1 MSDYLRRQCKDTN
14 ATTTGSGDSSAEQI
28 DQEMGNAAMCE
39 ELKVEGALGRA
50 FNRIAGVSESN
61 QDPNGVGFTNA
72 DLQKYLDTELKF
84 AEGEWF
90 RSAKVGGVADKIMEV
105 LDADK
110 DGEVSWV
117 EFQAMVDNLRG
128 QLVEGLGANAS
139 SADVQNRANE
149 LYGEF
154 AAGGDAVDFK
164 TIEAGVETQLPADLD
179 HKGLV
184 AQLAALMVIDIVDLD
199 ESDKA
204 VRDRTIT
211 SGEWMGAVGDVIK

>member
-1 MSDYLRRQCKDTN
+1 MSDYLHRQCKETS
-14 ATTTGSGDSSAEQI
+14 TTASGSGDSTPEQI

-39 ELKVEGALGRA
+39 DLKVEGALGRA

-61 QDPNGVGFTNA
+61 QDSAGLGFTNA
-72 DLQKYLDTELKF
+72 DLQKYLDSELKL

-90 RSAKVGGVADKIMEV
+90 RSAKVSGVADKIMEV
-105 LDADK
+105 LDSDK
-110 DGEVSWV
+110 DGEVSWL

-128 QLVEGLGANAS
+128 QLVEGIGANAS

-154 AAGGDAVDFK
+154 ANGGDAVDFK
-164 TIEAGVETQLPADLD
+164 TLEAGVETQLPADLD

-211 SGEWMGAVGDVIK
+211 SGEWMGAVNDVIK

>member
-61 QDPNGVGFTNA
+61 QDPSGVGFTNA
-72 DLQKYLDTELKF
+72 DLHKYLDTELRF